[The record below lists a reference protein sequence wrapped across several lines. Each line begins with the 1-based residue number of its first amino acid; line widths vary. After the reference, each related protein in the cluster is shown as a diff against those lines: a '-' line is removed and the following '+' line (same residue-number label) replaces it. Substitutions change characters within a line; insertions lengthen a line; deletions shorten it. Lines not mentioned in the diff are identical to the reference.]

1 MNKPTSRS
9 STIQREV
16 SKDLIARK
24 LGVKYSSLQ
33 LFGAGDIKAAV
44 NELKL
49 QEEINNTY
57 DTVIKYLNREN

>member
-1 MNKPTSRS
+1 MKVTRR
-9 STIQREV
+9 TAEIQREI

-49 QEEINNTY
+49 QEEIHNTY
-57 DTVIKYLNREN
+57 DTVIKYLTREE